1 MSYSKKQMSSRG
13 FAIFTFVFAALLTTV
28 IPAETRAEDG
38 AAAVRQFDLV
48 IRNRELQQD
57 EKTLRVTQGDNVE
70 LTWTSD
76 EAGKLHLH
84 GYDIEFEVSPGEP
97 STVTFQAHATG
108 RFPITS
114 HGFSGEH
121 QHGHEAVLYLEVY
134 PD

>member
-1 MSYSKKQMSSRG
+1 MLDSKKHMRTR
-13 FAIFTFVFAALLTTV
+13 ALVICTFVFAALLTTV
-28 IPAETRAEDG
+28 MPAESLATDG
-38 AAAVRQFDLV
+38 ASAVRSFDLV
-48 IRNRELQQD
+48 IRNRELQRA

-97 STVTFQAHATG
+97 SIVTFDAHATG